1 MPTPPLPPEAIE
13 LLRRPNPAVIATLR
27 PDGAPVSTPIF
38 YLWENGRVLITMED
52 GRVRLRHL
60 RRDPRVTLSV
70 LNKESWYTHIGLIGR
85 VVEMYEDEGLADV
98 DRISEHYLGKP
109 YPARDHARVSGW
121 IEIDRWFGWSGHAPA
136 FQAT

>member
-60 RRDPRVTLSV
+60 RRDPRVTLSI
-70 LNKESWYTHIGLIGR
+70 LNKESW
-85 VVEMYEDEGLADV
+85 
-98 DRISEHYLGKP
+98 
-109 YPARDHARVSGW
+109 
-121 IEIDRWFGWSGHAPA
+121 
-136 FQAT
+136 

>member
-1 MPTPPLPPEAIE
+1 MSTPPLPPEAIE

-27 PDGAPVSTPIF
+27 PDGTPVSTPTF
-38 YLWENGRVLITMED
+38 YLWENGRVLITMEE

-70 LNKESWYTHIGLIGR
+70 LDKESWYTHIGLIGR
-85 VVEMYEDEGLADV
+85 VVEIYEDEGLADV
-98 DRISEHYLGKP
+98 DRIAEHYIGKP
-109 YPARDHARVSGW
+109 YPIRDRARVSGL

-136 FQAT
+136 FRAP

>member
-1 MPTPPLPPEAIE
+1 MSTPQLPPEVIE

-27 PDGAPVSTPIF
+27 SDGVPISRPTW
-38 YLWENGRVLITMED
+38 YMWENGRVLLTMDE

-70 LNKESWYTHIGLIGR
+70 MDKEDWYTHIGFVGR
-85 VVEMYEDEGLADV
+85 VVEMYEDEGMADV
-98 DRISEHYLGKP
+98 DRIAEHYTGKP
-109 YPARDHARVSGW
+109 YPIRDRARVSAW
-121 IEIDRWFGWSGHAPA
+121 IEIDQWFGWRGHHPA